1 VELFASITQPA
12 SAKGVA
18 GSDTQAT
25 PGSTGVTY
33 RVQVARAA
41 ARQLI
46 EQLPEAVAVACVE
59 FLYGPL
65 ALSIRVVE
73 WVSNRLPNHCGSTRS
88 QCAISKGTRQ
98 ATAHLRV

>member
-18 GSDTQAT
+18 GSDPQAT

-41 ARQLI
+41 VHQPI
-46 EQLPEAVAVACVE
+46 EQLPLAETHRVRA
-59 FLYGPL
+59 PL
-65 ALSIRVVE
+65 RKPFESYWRARRGEYRVQYVIDGTTHTVQVLE
-73 WVSNRLPNHCGSTRS
+73 VSHRWDAYR
-88 QCAISKGTRQ
+88 
-98 ATAHLRV
+98 